1 MGQIIV
7 TMENQEKA
15 YDYEAL
21 GVSFESTP
29 EEILA
34 AVQPVV
40 LEEFGVNIKDES
52 GNYIYMAKKLSTTQ
66 ETILFPK
73 SVAGNN

>member
-15 YDYEAL
+15 YDYETL
-21 GVSFESTP
+21 GVSFDSTP

-40 LEEFGVNIKDES
+40 LEEFGLNIKDEGGS
-52 GNYIYMAKKLSTTQ
+52 YIYLAKKLTSN
-66 ETILFPK
+66 ESFVLFPK
-73 SVAGNN
+73 SVAAK

>member
-15 YDYEAL
+15 YEYEAL
-21 GVSFESTP
+21 GVSFDSTP

-34 AVQPVV
+34 AVQPAL
-40 LEEFGVNIKDES
+40 LEEFGLNIKDES
-52 GNYIYMAKKLSTTQ
+52 GSYIYTAKKIMANESH
-66 ETILFPK
+66 ILYPK
-73 SVAGNN
+73 SPAAK

>member
-7 TMENQEKA
+7 TMESQEKA
-15 YDYEAL
+15 YEYEAL
-21 GVSFESTP
+21 GVSFDSTP

-40 LEEFGVNIKDES
+40 LEEFGLNIKDES
-52 GNYIYMAKKLSTTQ
+52 GSYIYTAKKLSTTQ
-66 ETILFPK
+66 DCILYAK
-73 SVAGNN
+73 SVAA

>member
-7 TMENQEKA
+7 TMESQEKA
-15 YDYEAL
+15 YEYEAL
-21 GVSFESTP
+21 GVSFDSTP

-40 LEEFGVNIKDES
+40 LEEFGLNIKDEG
-52 GNYIYMAKKLSTTQ
+52 GNYIYMAKKLTSN
-66 ETILFPK
+66 ESFVLFPK
-73 SVAGNN
+73 SVAAK